1 MTLVRAF
8 SALQTSFPLEILHS
22 SLKISTNYCI
32 HTEKVKQIL
41 FSYISTKSQ
50 NFPSMPFLNT
60 KDTLGGWGG
69 GGGGVFVDG
78 GEGEWNK
85 GQTDKLR

>member
-69 GGGGVFVDG
+69 GGGGG
-78 GEGEWNK
+78 GVCGRWGGGVEQRTN
-85 GQTDKLR
+85 R